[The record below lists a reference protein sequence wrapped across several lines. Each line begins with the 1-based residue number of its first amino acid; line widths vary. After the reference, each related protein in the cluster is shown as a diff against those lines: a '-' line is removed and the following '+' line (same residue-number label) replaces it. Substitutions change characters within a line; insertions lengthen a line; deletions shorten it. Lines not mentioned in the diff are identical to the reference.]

1 MIEKDHRQECSQLAK
16 FKGCTVILNSVESYD
31 FDAIEEDIVI
41 KQSTQEDGTI
51 CIIDANIGRKRRRQ
65 SSANKRTVRTKKRR
79 IGRVANE
86 VLEQKEENASLPQM
100 PSWLARYEEEDF
112 SVASYY
118 LGDELQQ
125 QYTVVKIDDSLS
137 SQLQRLR
144 HALKGIYNQDSSIY
158 SSVFTDFEVDDICD
172 AMRVASQGNSNLMAG
187 CAEFIYMML
196 MLEEEGT
203 LTNNEVMQSNSVS
216 YEHLSIMTR
225 DMLIAAI
232 FHYCDCVRARKAG
245 VYDYA
250 RKAMEAAAQLDSTI
264 RQEKLLL
271 LPMSKET
278 VGVGSE
284 YGVVAPSLAE
294 TKLTP
299 ISIGNYEKSTIDH
312 YGEES
317 VKIAAGAARLKRAE
331 IMATIVNPSGS
342 LISRGIQ
349 SQTNYD
355 AEILR
360 SFLVSL
366 SDDWR
371 GLVIRSAACLYRL
384 KKISGNSPNGSVVL
398 CKTNM
403 GVARDAFK
411 VYAPLAQRLGMQ
423 RLKTELE
430 NSAFRVL
437 YPRQFTMAS
446 SLYNGDINEMKTI
459 VRVLSSRIE
468 QLLKSDDVFL
478 RQIEDVSVTSR
489 VKEPYSLW
497 KKMVRIRKEVAD
509 AKIKNKDDKFEQ
521 DSPSLKWIPDVIAL
535 RVVLSALRLSPLEDD
550 ESLRTREKMLCYYV
564 LQLISDVWPASN
576 RNEAKDYIKHPK
588 KNGYQS
594 LHYTASLMI
603 AGDEW
608 PFEVQIRSQEMH
620 RVSEF
625 GVAAHWDYKL
635 QNKASISLPD
645 TPLYLGNTTTIHAIT
660 SDEMIHSIE
669 TEDINATATMSS
681 PSREVNKSRISSYID
696 ALTSSREKIIQ
707 SNLFIFISSTN
718 SALDGRIVSINP
730 IESSVADVLKKFG
743 ARDCSVGSNP
753 EMYIN
758 GVSVSLNKKLCNGDV
773 LTLPHI
779 IIDDMTF

>member
-1 MIEKDHRQECSQLAK
+1 
-16 FKGCTVILNSVESYD
+16 
-31 FDAIEEDIVI
+31 
-41 KQSTQEDGTI
+41 
-51 CIIDANIGRKRRRQ
+51 
-65 SSANKRTVRTKKRR
+65 
-79 IGRVANE
+79 
-86 VLEQKEENASLPQM
+86 
-100 PSWLARYEEEDF
+100 
-112 SVASYY
+112 
-118 LGDELQQ
+118 
-125 QYTVVKIDDSLS
+125 
-137 SQLQRLR
+137 
-144 HALKGIYNQDSSIY
+144 
-158 SSVFTDFEVDDICD
+158 
-172 AMRVASQGNSNLMAG
+172 
-187 CAEFIYMML
+187 
-196 MLEEEGT
+196 
-203 LTNNEVMQSNSVS
+203 
-216 YEHLSIMTR
+216 
-225 DMLIAAI
+225 
-232 FHYCDCVRARKAG
+232 
-245 VYDYA
+245 
-250 RKAMEAAAQLDSTI
+250 MEATAQLDSTI
-264 RQEKLLL
+264 RQEQKLLL

-284 YGVVAPSLAE
+284 YGVVAPALAE

-398 CKTNM
+398 CKTNI

-459 VRVLSSRIE
+459 VRVQSSRIE

-478 RQIEDVSVTSR
+478 RQIADVSVTSR

-509 AKIKNKDDKFEQ
+509 AKNKNEDDKFEQ

-594 LHYTASLMI
+594 LHYTASFMI

-608 PFEVQIRSQEMH
+608 PFEVQIRSKEMH

-625 GVAAHWDYKL
+625 GVAAHW
-635 QNKASISLPD
+635 
-645 TPLYLGNTTTIHAIT
+645 
-660 SDEMIHSIE
+660 
-669 TEDINATATMSS
+669 
-681 PSREVNKSRISSYID
+681 
-696 ALTSSREKIIQ
+696 
-707 SNLFIFISSTN
+707 
-718 SALDGRIVSINP
+718 
-730 IESSVADVLKKFG
+730 
-743 ARDCSVGSNP
+743 
-753 EMYIN
+753 
-758 GVSVSLNKKLCNGDV
+758 
-773 LTLPHI
+773 
-779 IIDDMTF
+779 